1 MPSDTILFYSYA
13 DVIQLTKFAEDSGNA
28 SVQIAKLE
36 RMKQYAESLTCRRKI
51 LLHYFGEGRGDDCGN
66 CDVCKHPPELFDGT
80 RLAQKI
86 LSTVYK
92 LKQTEPMSVV
102 IDVLRGSKNAY
113 VMSR

>member
-1 MPSDTILFYSYA
+1 MPADTLLFYSYA
-13 DVIQLTKFAEDSGNA
+13 DVLQLTKFAEEASNA

-51 LLHYFGEGRGDDCGN
+51 LLHYFNESSPEDCGN
-66 CDVCKHPPELFDGT
+66 CDVCKHPPQMFDGT

-92 LKQTEPMSVV
+92 LSQSEPMRVV

-113 VMSR
+113 IMNK